1 MCVPREKKSEKYIIN
16 LMYLET
22 SLTCF
27 LFLMHSLST
36 NFNPTCAGSELVT
49 EKNKKQIT
57 LACL

>member
-1 MCVPREKKSEKYIIN
+1 MCVPREKKSEKYTIN

-22 SLTCF
+22 KLTCF

-57 LACL
+57 